1 MVIYTTGDRNFITLI
16 TKLKWLHIKAV
27 DQIHTSAY
35 LRMINVLLE
44 NIFSIPFWC
53 IILSSQT
60 SVTAGPTAP
69 LSQRAAM
76 TVQTTSDS
84 EGVCV
89 VPTHSWEAS
98 PMELNLQTSSLIVCF
113 QNKYMDSVI
122 YCLRVKVECKEQR
135 FIIQTRLI

>member
-1 MVIYTTGDRNFITLI
+1 MY
-16 TKLKWLHIKAV
+16 H
-27 DQIHTSAY
+27 
-35 LRMINVLLE
+35 LE
-44 NIFSIPFWC
+44 LTDISH
-53 IILSSQT
+53 
-60 SVTAGPTAP
+60 GRTAP